1 MFVERPF
8 SLSPKTGRRSRKVSH
23 PESHD
28 KISSLLITELS
39 LVHLFTYKKFQ
50 AVGGEDPAL
59 CFKKQE
65 LLNMALRARK
75 TSGAFEQRAPVRI
88 GLHRGFSTLIMFK
101 AYNRLKAIWPL
112 MSQTFRRTLRRWID
126 CVLVTVSDNS
136 QLEFH
141 VLCK

>member
-8 SLSPKTGRRSRKVSH
+8 SLSPKTGRKSRKVSH

-28 KISSLLITELS
+28 KISSLLITELP
-39 LVHLFTYKKFQ
+39 LVHIQ
-50 AVGGEDPAL
+50 EVSGGGRGEDPAL

-75 TSGAFEQRAPVRI
+75 TSGAFEQRTPVRI

-141 VLCK
+141 GLCK

>member
-1 MFVERPF
+1 
-8 SLSPKTGRRSRKVSH
+8 
-23 PESHD
+23 
-28 KISSLLITELS
+28 
-39 LVHLFTYKKFQ
+39 
-50 AVGGEDPAL
+50 
-59 CFKKQE
+59 
-65 LLNMALRARK
+65 MALRARK

-126 CVLVTVSDNS
+126 RELVTVSENS

-141 VLCK
+141 GLCK